1 MSSRARIKAARRPA
15 KAQRRTT
22 SRALKG
28 QTRVA
33 RLGLIGRD
41 LAERAPRITAR
52 RIFPVLAASLVVA
65 LSLAALRLEVLRLRY
80 ALGDAALIE
89 QHLVEEERDL
99 MARHRRLRDPVR
111 LAEEARARGFVR
123 PERLIVLP
131 EVFEG
136 PDPKTTLAAA
146 QMLRAGQ
153 EGQP

>member
-80 ALGDAALIE
+80 ALGDAALVE
-89 QHLVEEERDL
+89 QQLVEQERDL
-99 MARHRRLRDPVR
+99 MARHRRLRDPIH

-123 PERLIVLP
+123 PESLIVLP
-131 EVFEG
+131 KVIEE
-136 PDPKTTLAAA
+136 PDSKTTLAAV
-146 QMLRAGQ
+146 QILRTGQ